1 MGDVCAE
8 FQTEEGEMKLNAIL
22 AVVIALALGG
32 IAVGC
37 GDDNN
42 DSGDEA
48 LTKQEFLAKGN
59 AICAAGNKE
68 IETAFQTAIGN
79 AKPTQDQLNTVVTD
93 SLVPSIQGQIDDI
106 RDLPAPD
113 EDQIGPI
120 LDEAELALQDVK
132 ENPSLATQ
140 GGGQDPFADVN
151 KKLTEYGLTACGSS
165 E

>member
-1 MGDVCAE
+1 
-8 FQTEEGEMKLNAIL
+8 MKLNAIL

-32 IAVGC
+32 IAAGC

-48 LTKQEFLAKGN
+48 LTKQEFVAKGN

-79 AKPTQDQLNTVVTD
+79 AKPTQDQLNAVVTA
-93 SLVPSIQGQIDDI
+93 SLVPSIEGQIDDL

-113 EDQIGPI
+113 DIGPT
-120 LDEAELALQDVK
+120 LDEAELALQDIK
-132 ENPSLATQ
+132 ENPSLAT

-151 KKLTEYGLTACGSS
+151 QKLTDYGLTACGSD
-165 E
+165 